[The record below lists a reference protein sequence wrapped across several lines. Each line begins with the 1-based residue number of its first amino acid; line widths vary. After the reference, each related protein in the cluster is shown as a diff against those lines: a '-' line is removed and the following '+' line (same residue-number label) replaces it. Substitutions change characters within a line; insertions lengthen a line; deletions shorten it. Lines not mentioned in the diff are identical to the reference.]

1 MSKFIKLTSVDNS
14 PVIINLKRTQIIT
27 PIQNLQGKT
36 LTRIFF
42 KNGTIWDVT
51 EDIDT
56 IMSQIEKF
64 QHPEKCC

>member
-51 EDIDT
+51 ESIDS

-64 QHPEKCC
+64 QSPEKCC